1 MKLRMAAGL
10 LALGMLLTGCE
21 KQAENSAPDSKV
33 NSAEIT
39 DTESNAASNSA
50 DDGESKTDEDIIV
63 ITLYPDQAP
72 ISCENFENLVKQG
85 YYDGLT
91 FHRIVEGF
99 VAQGGDPASCTIEK
113 ELPAVKP
120 IKGEFPQNGVEN
132 TISHQRGVV
141 SMARTTDKNSA
152 TSQFFICYAD
162 CSASLD
168 GNYAAFGIVTQGME
182 VVDGFLNVQ
191 RTIGSDGALS
201 SPVTPIVMEKAE
213 MIEDDADG
221 HPQVKI
227 TMAD

>member
-39 DTESNAASNSA
+39 DTENNVSGSA
-50 DDGESKTDEDIIV
+50 EDGESKTDEDIIV

-113 ELPAVKP
+113 ELPEVKP
-120 IKGEFPQNGVEN
+120 IKGEFSQNGVEN

-168 GNYAAFGIVTQGME
+168 GNYAAFGMVTQGME